1 MKSTIHTPK
10 NIGETVLAVA
20 AVPVMLV
27 GIAVWA
33 LVTFGKMAVSALFYK
48 HQNTDTVRSR

>member
-10 NIGETVLAVA
+10 NIGKTVLAVA
-20 AVPVMLV
+20 VVPVMLV

-48 HQNTDTVRSR
+48 HQSIDTVRGR